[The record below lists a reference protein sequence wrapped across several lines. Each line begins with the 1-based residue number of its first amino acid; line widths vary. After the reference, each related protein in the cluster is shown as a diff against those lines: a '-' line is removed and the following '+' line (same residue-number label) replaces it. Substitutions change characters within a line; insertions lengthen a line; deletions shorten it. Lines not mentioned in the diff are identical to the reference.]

1 MRITAVLVK
10 TCLLL
15 VLISLVAC
23 NRTADLNQEINESP
37 GDSSGLDQVDPPVVA
52 EPIIDGII
60 NDQEWQKAAL
70 YHFDDGSEVYLM
82 ISGNH
87 LYLAI
92 RANGG
97 GMIAGNVFLAEE
109 DRIMILH
116 TSAALGTAL
125 YQENGEQYK
134 KIKDFSWCCRSKIDD
149 EASQVAREKFYAEE
163 DWLGIN
169 SFLGVE
175 NELEYKILLEGQPD
189 VLAVNFIYADDD
201 GDKQVWPV
209 GLKDGVNLPS
219 SGGFPEIIEFSVK
232 DWISLGD
239 IQ

>member
-1 MRITAVLVK
+1 MRITAVLVR

-23 NRTADLNQEINESP
+23 NRTADLSQDIDESS
-37 GDSSGLDQVDPPVVA
+37 GNSSGLDQVEPPVIA

-60 NDQEWQKAAL
+60 NDQEWQNAAR
-70 YHFDDGSEVYLM
+70 YHFDEGSEVYLM

-87 LYLAI
+87 LFLAI

-109 DRIMILH
+109 NQIMILH

-125 YQENGEQYK
+125 YNKDGEQYK

-149 EASQVAREKFYAEE
+149 EASRVAREKFFADEN
-163 DWLGIN
+163 WLGIN

-175 NELEYKILLEGQPD
+175 NELEYKILLEGQLD
-189 VLAVNFIYADDD
+189 MLAVNFIYADGG

-209 GLKDGVNLPS
+209 GLKDGVSLPT
-219 SGGFPEIIEFSVK
+219 SGGFPEMIEFSVEE
-232 DWISLGD
+232 WILLGD